1 MGVPPAVDQALEAY
15 GLGGT
20 EAVPIPGGLLHQSYD
35 VRGPDGA
42 FVLQRVSPVFAP
54 GIHANIRA
62 VTEHL
67 HRRGLTTLRLVPD
80 ARGELSVDLGDDG
93 VWRLLTRVP
102 GRAFGRCD
110 SEARARSA
118 AALVARFHG
127 ALADLDQV
135 FEPLGIVWHDLDAH
149 LDQLDAALG
158 HHRGHWLYGDVAAL
172 AARILPVGRAMGEV
186 VGVPDRV
193 VHMDLKFSNI
203 LFEDER
209 ATSLID
215 LDTVCRLPL
224 CLELGDAWRS
234 WCNRNGEDAEQA
246 DFDLGYFRA
255 AVDGYFEATPLVVG
269 SAERA
274 SLVHGLE
281 RLSLE
286 LASRFAAD
294 ALEGR
299 YFGWDEAS
307 FGSREEHNLIRARGQ
322 LSFYDQVRATRAE
335 RARILEG

>member
-1 MGVPPAVDQALEAY
+1 MGVPPAVDQALDAY
-15 GLGGT
+15 GLGGA
-20 EAVPIPGGLLHQSYD
+20 EVVPIPGGLLHQSYD
-35 VRGPDGA
+35 VRAKGGA

-67 HRRGLTTLRLVPD
+67 HRRGMTTLRLVPD
-80 ARGELSVDLGDDG
+80 ARGELTADLGDAG
-93 VWRLLTRVP
+93 TWRLLTRVS
-102 GRAFGRCD
+102 GVAFERCD

-127 ALADLDQV
+127 ALEDLDHF

-149 LDQLDAALG
+149 LDQLEAAVA
-158 HHRGHWLYGDVAAL
+158 HHRGHSIHRDVAAL
-172 AARILPVGRAMGEV
+172 AARILPVGRKMGEV

-203 LFEDER
+203 LFEGER

-234 WCNRNGEDAEQA
+234 WCNRNGEDAEEA
-246 DFDLGYFRA
+246 AFDLGTYRA

-307 FGSREEHNLIRARGQ
+307 FGSREEHNLVRARGQ
-322 LSFYDQVRATRAE
+322 LSLYEQVRANRAE
-335 RARILEG
+335 CTRILEG